1 MDRRAYGLVLNG
13 VWGQETKYNHWM
25 SASHF
30 QTPEGYIRIN
40 DKVIWGSNEDAWP
53 FSQVL
58 GISHGICFTATIS
71 WAQELEGLI
80 GLFHNGL
87 LLEFQ
92 RHWVEFSSRG
102 GEVLSSVCGKQ
113 CGDHQCPFLGA
124 VLHVWLVRRVIEAK
138 QSHAS
143 SPHPL
148 APDLSSTSRLSSVT
162 LHPQVSLLG
171 AVWFL
176 SHWL

>member
-30 QTPEGYIRIN
+30 QTPEDYIRTN

-53 FSQVL
+53 ISQVL

-71 WAQELEGLI
+71 RAQELEGLI

-87 LLEFQ
+87 WLEFL

-113 CGDHQCPFLGA
+113 CGDHQCPFPGA

-138 QSHAS
+138 QSHTAAS
-143 SPHPL
+143 SPPPPGSWSL
-148 APDLSSTSRLSSVT
+148 IDKQTILSDPSLS
-162 LHPQVSLLG
+162 G
-171 AVWFL
+171 
-176 SHWL
+176 